1 MSRVGKKPIPLPEGV
16 EVDIKKDR
24 VEVKGPRGTLSLNLH
39 RYARVKEEDGQVL
52 VEVPGQEKRFRAV
65 QGMTRSIISSMI
77 EGVLRGFEKRL
88 EMVGTGYR
96 GAMKG
101 KNIELQLGF
110 SHPVLVEPLEGIE
123 LAMEGNTK
131 IIVRGIDKQK
141 VGQMAADIRQIRKP
155 NPYSGKGVRYEGEQV
170 RRKVGKAGAQ

>member
-1 MSRVGKKPIPLPEGV
+1 MSRIGKKPIPIPEGV

-24 VEVKGPRGTLSLNLH
+24 VEVKGPRGSLSLKLH
-39 RYARVKEEDGQVL
+39 RYARVKEEEEQVV

-65 QGMTRSIISSMI
+65 QGMIRSIISSMI
-77 EGVLRGFEKRL
+77 EGVTRGYEKRL

-110 SHPVLVEPLEGIE
+110 SHPVLIEPLEGIE

>member
-1 MSRVGKKPIPLPEGV
+1 MSRIGKKPIPVPEGV
-16 EVDIKKDR
+16 EVKINKDS
-24 VEVKGPRGTLSLNLH
+24 VEVKGPKGTLTQSLH
-39 RYARVKEEDGQVL
+39 RYAQVKEEDGQVL
-52 VEVPGQEKRFRAV
+52 VVVPGKEKRFRAI
-65 QGMTRSIISSMI
+65 QGLTRSLIFSMI
-77 EGVLRGFEKRL
+77 EGVTKGYEKRL

-101 KNIELQLGF
+101 KSIELQLGF
-110 SHPVLVEPLEGIE
+110 SHPVLVEPIEGIE

-155 NPYSGKGVRYEGEQV
+155 NPYSGKGVRYEGEHV

>member
-1 MSRVGKKPIPLPEGV
+1 LSRIGKKPIPIPEGV
-16 EVDIKKDR
+16 EVKIKKDS
-24 VEVKGPRGTLSLNLH
+24 VEVKGPKGTLTQSLH
-39 RYARVKEEDGQVL
+39 RYAKVKEEDGQVF
-52 VEVPGQEKRFRAV
+52 VEVPGKEKRFRAI
-65 QGMTRSIISSMI
+65 QGLTRSLISSMI
-77 EGVLRGFEKRL
+77 EGVTKGYEKRL

-110 SHPVLVEPLEGIE
+110 SHPVVIEPLHGIE

-131 IIVRGIDKQK
+131 IIVKGIDKQK

-155 NPYSGKGVRYEGEQV
+155 NPYSGKGVRYEGEYV